1 MRTTWIGVAAWVV
14 ALRVLGNVASADET
28 ADRGRAILAE
38 RGSTVVTVVSVL
50 SVSYGGGERE
60 QEMESNGTVIGPDGL
75 TVLSLGA
82 LEPMRVFEKTR
93 DASGKATSK
102 IVSLKILLDDDQEFP
117 AEVVL
122 RDDDLDLAFVRP
134 VKKPDTPLPYVDL
147 NDSDKPELLEE
158 IVILARLGKVTRR
171 APSVMIERVETVMH
185 KPRDFFLVGLHRGR
199 ATVCSPAFTLEGKFI
214 GIGVFRAI
222 KGAQGGG
229 LGDNVVIGFVC
240 AEDIKEGADQAPPFE
255 EESS

>member
-1 MRTTWIGVAAWVV
+1 MRTTWIGFVACVV
-14 ALRVLGNVASADET
+14 VLGALESVASADET

-38 RGSTVVTVVSVL
+38 HGSAVVTVVSVL
-50 SVSYGGGERE
+50 SVSYGGGEDER
-60 QEMESNGTVIGPDGL
+60 EMESNGTVIDPNGL

-93 DASGKATSK
+93 GVSGKATSK
-102 IVSLKILLDDDQEFP
+102 IVSLKILLDDDQEIQ

-122 RDDDLDLAFVRP
+122 RDDDLDLAFIRP
-134 VKKPDTPLPYVDL
+134 VKKPDTPFPYVDL
-147 NDSDKPELLEE
+147 DDSDKPELLDE

-171 APSVMIERVETVMH
+171 APSVMIERVETIMH
-185 KPRDFFLVGLHRGR
+185 KPRDFFLVGLYRGR

-214 GIGVFRAI
+214 GIGVYRAI

-229 LGDNVVIGFVC
+229 MGDNLVIGFVC

-255 EESS
+255 DESS